1 MNYELHLQ
9 ESLVEVFDRVA
20 TKFNRFRL
28 LPGLPSVGEISQMS
42 GNVTEN
48 IRHRIRDLP
57 QELNA
62 LPSLFQN
69 ITEKLNTLPFL
80 YAVTRNVSDTLD
92 VVSYNITNSLRRER
106 AQSPCLYSL
115 FLSNPM

>member
-1 MNYELHLQ
+1 M
-9 ESLVEVFDRVA
+9 EVFDRVA

-28 LPGLPSVGEISQMS
+28 LPGLPSVGELSQMS

-48 IRHRIRDLP
+48 IRHRIRELP

-69 ITEKLNTLPFL
+69 ITGLASCHPTLTF
-80 YAVTRNVSDTLD
+80 YCD
-92 VVSYNITNSLRRER
+92 VK
-106 AQSPCLYSL
+106 
-115 FLSNPM
+115 

>member
-1 MNYELHLQ
+1 M
-9 ESLVEVFDRVA
+9 A

-92 VVSYNITNSLRRER
+92 VVSHNITNSLRRER
-106 AQSPCLYSL
+106 AQCNPRVCI
-115 FLSNPM
+115 LSFSQIQCRMLRRTTI

>member
-1 MNYELHLQ
+1 
-9 ESLVEVFDRVA
+9 
-20 TKFNRFRL
+20 
-28 LPGLPSVGEISQMS
+28 MS

-92 VVSYNITNSLRRER
+92 VVSHNITNSLRRER
-106 AQSPCLYSL
+106 SISMLCSL
-115 FLSNPM
+115 LLSNPTMTLENYS

>member
-1 MNYELHLQ
+1 M
-9 ESLVEVFDRVA
+9 
-20 TKFNRFRL
+20 FNLCAGCHQRLRFRL
-28 LPGLPSVGEISQMS
+28 MPGLPSLGEISQMS

-92 VVSYNITNSLRRER
+92 VVSHNITNSLRRER

-115 FLSNPM
+115 LLSNPM